1 MIAPL
6 LKRVA
11 QRVRVCEVGPRD
23 GLQNESVILPVEDK
37 LQLVEMLADTGL
49 SEIEVSSFVSPKR
62 VPQLADADEL
72 FRRLPPSPGVRYSA
86 LVPNE
91 VGLNRA
97 IDAGV
102 TAIAFFTAASESFT
116 QRNIGM
122 TIDESLR
129 LFKSLMP
136 LARRNGMHVRAY
148 VSTAFHCP
156 FEGLIDPDDLTP
168 IICDLMLMEVDEVS
182 IGDTIGHAVPD
193 EVARL
198 TETIAPDLPF
208 HRAAYHFHDTRG
220 AALANVLMALQYG
233 ISAFDSA
240 VGGVGGCPFA
250 PGAAGNLATEDLLMM
265 IHGMGI
271 QTGVDMYKV
280 VEVARHLEAKLGRYL
295 PGKVMRACEPTPQEG
310 TE

>member
-11 QRVRVCEVGPRD
+11 QRVRICEVGPRD
-23 GLQNESVILPVEDK
+23 GLQNESATLSLDDK
-37 LQLVEMLADTGL
+37 VQLVEMLANTGL
-49 SEIEVSSFVSPKR
+49 LEIEVSSFVSPKR
-62 VPQLADADEL
+62 IPQLADAGEL
-72 FRRLPPSPGVRYSA
+72 FKRLPPRQGVRYSA

-91 VGLNRA
+91 IGLNRA

-102 TAIAFFTAASESFT
+102 TAIAFFTAASETFT

-122 TIDESLR
+122 SIDESLKV
-129 LFKSLMP
+129 FKSLMP

-148 VSTAFHCP
+148 ISTAFHCP

-168 IICDLMLMEVDEVS
+168 IICDLMLMEVDEIS

-193 EVARL
+193 QVARL

-250 PGAAGNLATEDLLMM
+250 PGAAGNLATEDLVAMLN
-265 IHGMGI
+265 GMGI
-271 QTGVDMYKV
+271 HTGVDANKV
-280 VEVARHLEAKLGRYL
+280 VDVARYLESKLGRLL
-295 PGKVMRACEPTPQEG
+295 PGKFMRACGPMAWEG
-310 TE
+310 KE